1 MILPSRQGVRHST
14 LTAVLAGSNPAWA
27 VSNILQLTSCM
38 FNDNLRNKTKKKTR
52 ILSAKHVYSVCKNH
66 F

>member
-27 VSNILQLTSCM
+27 VSNVLKFSSCM
-38 FNDNLRNKTKKKTR
+38 SNDNSQTKQRKK
-52 ILSAKHVYSVCKNH
+52 
-66 F
+66 